1 MSFAN
6 LQQVEVSQGP
16 LQRLLGLADVKVQ
29 SAGGS
34 DNPHGKPQDD
44 LHTGHFHGVDNAHE
58 IRDLIQD
65 RLRRFRESGLGDP
78 DEVGRRVPSPPE
90 RGTESAPYHPD
101 DAEVLAAARE
111 LAAEAK
117 ALRVALG

>member
-1 MSFAN
+1 
-6 LQQVEVSQGP
+6 
-16 LQRLLGLADVKVQ
+16 
-29 SAGGS
+29 
-34 DNPHGKPQDD
+34 
-44 LHTGHFHGVDNAHE
+44 VDNAHE

-78 DEVGRRVPSPPE
+78 EEARHAAQAAAAQHHAVIAATTP
-90 RGTESAPYHPD
+90 AAD
-101 DAEVLAAARE
+101 DTDVLAAARE